1 MSILGLDI
9 GDKRTGVAI
18 SNDVSS
24 ICTPLNYIPSQD
36 INYFLR
42 DLYNLIIEKKINKI
56 IIGLP
61 KLLSGKEGER
71 AKYSRYISKKIKE
84 KNKNLEIVLWDER
97 LTSKQAEKYLLE
109 SGVEKNKIKEKI
121 DSASAVIILESYILG
136 QRRWEKKLE

>member
-36 INYFLR
+36 INYFLEN
-42 DLYNLIIEKKINKI
+42 LSILIIENKINKL

-136 QRRWEKKLE
+136 QRR

>member
-36 INYFLR
+36 INYFLEN
-42 DLYNLIIEKKINKI
+42 LSILIIENKINKI

-84 KNKNLEIVLWDER
+84 KNKNVEIVLWDER
-97 LTSKQAEKYLLE
+97 LTSKQAEKYLIE
-109 SGVEKNKIKEKI
+109 SGVEKNKMKEKI

-136 QRRWEKKLE
+136 QSR

>member
-24 ICTPLNYIPSQD
+24 ICTPLNYIPSHD

-42 DLYNLIIEKKINKI
+42 ALYNLIIEKKINKI

-61 KLLSGKEGER
+61 KLLSGKEGEI

-136 QRRWEKKLE
+136 KRR

>member
-36 INYFLR
+36 INYFLEN
-42 DLYNLIIEKKINKI
+42 LSILIIENKINKL

-84 KNKNLEIVLWDER
+84 KNKNVEIVLWDER
-97 LTSKQAEKYLLE
+97 LTSKQAEKYLIE
-109 SGVEKNKIKEKI
+109 SGVEKNKMKEKI
-121 DSASAVIILESYILG
+121 DSASAVIILESYFLG
-136 QRRWEKKLE
+136 QSR

>member
-36 INYFLR
+36 VNYFLEN
-42 DLYNLIIEKKINKI
+42 LSILIIENKINKL

-84 KNKNLEIVLWDER
+84 KNKNVEIVLWDER
-97 LTSKQAEKYLLE
+97 LTSKQAEKYLIE
-109 SGVEKNKIKEKI
+109 SGVEKNKMKEKI

-136 QRRWEKKLE
+136 QSI

>member
-36 INYFLR
+36 INYFLEN
-42 DLYNLIIEKKINKI
+42 LSILIIENKI
-56 IIGLP
+56 YKLIIGLP

-84 KNKNLEIVLWDER
+84 KNKNVEIVLWDER
-97 LTSKQAEKYLLE
+97 LTSKQAEKYLIE
-109 SGVEKNKIKEKI
+109 SGVEKNKMKEKI
-121 DSASAVIILESYILG
+121 DSASAVIILELSLIHI
-136 QRRWEKKLE
+136 

>member
-36 INYFLR
+36 INYFLE
-42 DLYNLIIEKKINKI
+42 NLSILIVENKINKL

-84 KNKNLEIVLWDER
+84 KNKNVEIVLWDER
-97 LTSKQAEKYLLE
+97 LTSKQAEKYLIE
-109 SGVEKNKIKEKI
+109 SGVEKNKMKEKI

-136 QRRWEKKLE
+136 QSR

>member
-36 INYFLR
+36 INYFLEN
-42 DLYNLIIEKKINKI
+42 LSILIIENKINKL

-84 KNKNLEIVLWDER
+84 KNKNVEIVLWDER
-97 LTSKQAEKYLLE
+97 LTSKQAEKYLIE
-109 SGVEKNKIKEKI
+109 SGVEKNKMKEKI

-136 QRRWEKKLE
+136 KRR

>member
-36 INYFLR
+36 INYFLEN
-42 DLYNLIIEKKINKI
+42 LSILIIENKINKL

-84 KNKNLEIVLWDER
+84 KNKNVEIVLWDER
-97 LTSKQAEKYLLE
+97 LTSKQAEKYLIE
-109 SGVEKNKIKEKI
+109 SGVEKNKMKEKI

-136 QRRWEKKLE
+136 QSR

>member
-36 INYFLR
+36 INYFLEN
-42 DLYNLIIEKKINKI
+42 LSILIIENKINKL

-84 KNKNLEIVLWDER
+84 KNKNVEIVLWDER
-97 LTSKQAEKYLLE
+97 LTSKQAEKYLIEL
-109 SGVEKNKIKEKI
+109 GVEKNKMKEKI

-136 QRRWEKKLE
+136 QSR

>member
-36 INYFLR
+36 INYFLKN
-42 DLYNLIIEKKINKI
+42 LYNLIIEKKINKI

-71 AKYSRYISKKIKE
+71 AKYSRYISK
-84 KNKNLEIVLWDER
+84 N
-97 LTSKQAEKYLLE
+97 
-109 SGVEKNKIKEKI
+109 
-121 DSASAVIILESYILG
+121 
-136 QRRWEKKLE
+136 

>member
-36 INYFLR
+36 INYFLEN
-42 DLYNLIIEKKINKI
+42 LSILIIENKINKLV
-56 IIGLP
+56 IGLP

-84 KNKNLEIVLWDER
+84 KNKNVEIVLWDER
-97 LTSKQAEKYLLE
+97 LTSKQAEKYLIE
-109 SGVEKNKIKEKI
+109 SGVEKNKMKEKI

-136 QRRWEKKLE
+136 QSR

>member
-36 INYFLR
+36 VNYFLEN
-42 DLYNLIIEKKINKI
+42 LSILIIENKINKL

-84 KNKNLEIVLWDER
+84 KNKNVEIVLWDER
-97 LTSKQAEKYLLE
+97 LTSKQAEKYLIEL
-109 SGVEKNKIKEKI
+109 GVEKNKMKEKI

-136 QRRWEKKLE
+136 QSR

>member
-36 INYFLR
+36 INYFLEN
-42 DLYNLIIEKKINKI
+42 LSILIIENKINKL

-84 KNKNLEIVLWDER
+84 KNKNVEIVLWDER
-97 LTSKQAEKYLLE
+97 LTSKQAEKYLIE
-109 SGVEKNKIKEKI
+109 SGVEKNKMKEKI

-136 QRRWEKKLE
+136 QRR

>member
-36 INYFLR
+36 VNYFLEN
-42 DLYNLIIEKKINKI
+42 LSILIIENKINKL

-84 KNKNLEIVLWDER
+84 KNKNVEIVLWDER
-97 LTSKQAEKYLLE
+97 LTSKQAEKYLIE
-109 SGVEKNKIKEKI
+109 SGVEKNKMKEKI

-136 QRRWEKKLE
+136 QSR

>member
-36 INYFLR
+36 INYFLK

>member
-61 KLLSGKEGER
+61 KLLSGKEGKR

-121 DSASAVIILESYILG
+121 DSASAVIILECYILV
-136 QRRWEKKLE
+136 QRR

>member
-36 INYFLR
+36 INYFLEN
-42 DLYNLIIEKKINKI
+42 LSILIIENKINKL

-84 KNKNLEIVLWDER
+84 KNKNVEIVLWDER
-97 LTSKQAEKYLLE
+97 LTSKQAEKYLIE
-109 SGVEKNKIKEKI
+109 SGIEKNKMKEKI

-136 QRRWEKKLE
+136 QSK

>member
-36 INYFLR
+36 VNYFLEN
-42 DLYNLIIEKKINKI
+42 LSILIIENKINKLV
-56 IIGLP
+56 IGLP

-84 KNKNLEIVLWDER
+84 KNKNVEIVLWDER
-97 LTSKQAEKYLLE
+97 LTSKQAEKYLIE
-109 SGVEKNKIKEKI
+109 SGVEKNKMKEKI

-136 QRRWEKKLE
+136 QSRWKKK

>member
-9 GDKRTGVAI
+9 GDKRTRVAI

-36 INYFLR
+36 INYFLEN
-42 DLYNLIIEKKINKI
+42 LSILIIENKINKL

-84 KNKNLEIVLWDER
+84 KNKNVEIVLWDER
-97 LTSKQAEKYLLE
+97 LTSKQAEKYLIE
-109 SGVEKNKIKEKI
+109 SGVEKNKMKEKI

-136 QRRWEKKLE
+136 QSR

>member
-36 INYFLR
+36 INYFLEN
-42 DLYNLIIEKKINKI
+42 LSILIIENKINKL

-84 KNKNLEIVLWDER
+84 KNKNVEIVLWDER
-97 LTSKQAEKYLLE
+97 LTSKQAEKYLIE
-109 SGVEKNKIKEKI
+109 SGVEKNKMKEKI

-136 QRRWEKKLE
+136 QSRWKKK